1 MASCLPPTISF
12 ARFTEK
18 IYKRILL
25 EKIPFVGTIE
35 VTSRCNLRCPFCYI
49 SHHHPKRELT
59 YKQIC
64 RIIDEIT
71 EQGCLRLLLTGDEP
85 FIRDDFLDIYSY
97 AKKKGLII
105 TIFTN
110 GTLITPQTAEFLKEW
125 PPHLIEISLYGITK
139 ETYENVTGV
148 SGSFEKCMRGI
159 NLLIENNLP
168 LNLKTLVT
176 TLNKHELGSIKRFAK
191 DLGIDYRYD
200 PFINPAFD
208 GSKEPCQ
215 FRLSPKDATDIEM
228 AEKKVVNSWLEFHQ
242 QFKRQSFQPD
252 ERLFTCNIGQFSFYI
267 TADGRLKGCLLL
279 EEPSY
284 DLLQNSFK
292 ECWHRLSVEVR
303 SLKRKK
309 QSRCA
314 TCKIVTVCNQ
324 CPAWSQLEEGDRKKP
339 VTYLCET
346 AHLRAEAL
354 GIRKKEVSLQW
365 QKKEEF
371 RRSHITTLK

>member
-1 MASCLPPTISF
+1 MAPCLLPTISY
-12 ARFTEK
+12 ARFSEK
-18 IYKRILL
+18 IYKRVLQ
-25 EKIPFVGTIE
+25 EKIPLIGTIE

-49 SHHHPKRELT
+49 SHHHPHRELT

-71 EQGCLRLLLTGDEP
+71 EQGCLRLLLTGGEP

-105 TIFTN
+105 GIFTN
-110 GTLITPQTAEFLKEW
+110 GTLITPQTVDFLKEW

-139 ETYENVTGV
+139 ITYENVTCV

-168 LNLKTLVT
+168 LYLKTLVT
-176 TLNKHELGSIKRFAK
+176 SLNKHKLTSLKTFTK

-200 PFINPAFD
+200 PFINPRFD

-228 AEKKVVNSWLEFHQ
+228 AEKKVFNSWLKFHQ
-242 QFKRQSFQPD
+242 QFKRQSLQPD
-252 ERLFTCNIGQFSFYI
+252 ERLFTCGIGQFSFHI
-267 TADGRLKGCLLL
+267 AADGRLKACLLL

-292 ECWHRLSVEVR
+292 ESWHRLSVAIR
-303 SLKRKK
+303 SLTRKK

-339 VTYLCET
+339 VTYLCEA

-354 GIRKKEVSLQW
+354 GIRKKEVSLQ
-365 QKKEEF
+365 
-371 RRSHITTLK
+371 